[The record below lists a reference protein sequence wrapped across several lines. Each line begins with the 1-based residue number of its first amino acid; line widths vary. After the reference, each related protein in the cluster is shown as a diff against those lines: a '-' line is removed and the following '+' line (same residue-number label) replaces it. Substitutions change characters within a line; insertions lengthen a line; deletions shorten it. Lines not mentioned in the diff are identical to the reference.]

1 MTSTLFEATF
11 LCLRT
16 QIVMLATVLH
26 LCWGSQ
32 SCLPAGWQW
41 LSLLNHFPA
50 PHLKVRW
57 RPHLVHAGCSWTCCV
72 ANEGHFIQKSTSQV
86 LWLQVLAIVFSTCCV
101 YPHFPME
108 GLHCLYHCMIAFLHF
123 HLKHLIEFF
132 KWMEENEI
140 FARKVEILWTIRTK
154 KSHICLVWLNDIALV
169 I

>member
-1 MTSTLFEATF
+1 MTSTLFEANF
-11 LCLRT
+11 LGLRT
-16 QIVMLATVLH
+16 QTEMLATVLH

-32 SCLPAGWQW
+32 SCLPAGWQS
-41 LSLLNHFPA
+41 LSLLNHIPD

-72 ANEGHFIQKSTSQV
+72 ANEGHFIQKSTSEV
-86 LWLQVLAIVFSTCCV
+86 LWLQLLAMVLSTCCV

-123 HLKHLIEFF
+123 HLKHLIVFF